1 MFGSKEKSIEKLI
14 KKGKWEALTKKFMQ
28 ADSETR
34 LVLAKESAK
43 ADNPGVNSILTTLI
57 RDSDE
62 KVQLEAVKSI
72 GITGKDHE
80 VAQLQW
86 LLTNTPEEKS
96 GLRDAIQEA
105 ISKVRGKR

>member
-1 MFGSKEKSIEKLI
+1 MFSSKEKTIEKLI
-14 KKGKWEALTKKFMQ
+14 KKGKWEALNKKFLGS
-28 ADSETR
+28 DKETR
-34 LVLAKESAK
+34 LVLAKACAK

-72 GITGKDHE
+72 AVTGKDHE

-86 LLTNTPEEKS
+86 VLSNTPKENS
-96 GLRDAIQEA
+96 VLHDAVQYA
-105 ISKVRGKR
+105 ISQVRGKR